1 MPELKD
7 TLMELVAQLGLE
19 DIAMVMMDY
28 GESKAKALEVIG
40 QIELAQKW
48 LYAAE
53 SMQLATENISW
64 AEFEERQGFEQQGDD
79 K

>member
-7 TLMELVAQLGLE
+7 TLMELIAQHSLE

-28 GESKAKALEVIG
+28 CESKAKALEAIG
-40 QIELAQKW
+40 QIELAEKW
-48 LYAAE
+48 LYAASAME
-53 SMQLATENISW
+53 LATDNISW
-64 AEFEERQGFEQQGDD
+64 AEYEERQGFEQQGDD